1 MALAA
6 AMLNWRY
13 SCPYGLLIWMQQHH
27 LGSCL
32 KTFKKFLKRCFES
45 VLKKLQIFLIVLQNL
60 QYLKVNNQTSEKYLS
75 YYKVNEL
82 LGIIILCLT
91 SNYILSMSTNLYK
104 WEEEFFEYHL
114 ICSHRWKSLKSGLA
128 NGLREWFPYHSRN
141 CY

>member
-1 MALAA
+1 MNLSGH
-6 AMLNWRY
+6 LWTRILQN
-13 SCPYGLLIWMQQHH
+13 SGILGLSIPENKHELSGHTM
-27 LGSCL
+27 
-32 KTFKKFLKRCFES
+32 FENFLKRCFES

-60 QYLKVNNQTSEKYLS
+60 QYLKVNKQTSEKYLS

-104 WEEEFFEYHL
+104 WEEKFFEYL